1 MSAVTSQALYRIRAM
16 RLEDVEAVLAVEQA
30 SYDYPWTDGI
40 FRDCLR
46 VGYRCR
52 VMAGAVGVVGYYILS
67 VGVRE
72 AHLLNLCVHPRMR
85 GLSFG
90 RDLLLHAMNLA
101 AQMDAAS
108 MFLEVRPSNATA
120 IALYESVGF
129 VEVGTRKDYYRSR
142 DGREDAIILAR
153 ELTRLD

>member
-1 MSAVTSQALYRIRAM
+1 MSAVTSEALYHIRAM
-16 RLEDVEAVLAVEQA
+16 RLEDVQGVLAVEQA
-30 SYDYPWTDGI
+30 SYDYPWTEGI

-52 VMAGAVGVVGYYILS
+52 VMAGADGVVGYYILS
-67 VGVRE
+67 VGVHE
-72 AHLLNLCVHPRMR
+72 AHLLNLCVHPQMR
-85 GLSFG
+85 GLSLG
-90 RDLLLHAMNLA
+90 RSLLEHAMGLA

-129 VEVGTRKDYYRSR
+129 VEVGMRKDYYRSR

-153 ELTRLD
+153 ELMRPD